1 MKSAALA
8 GNSQRLA
15 ANPLAEVWLHSET
28 GEHSL
33 HAAQSFSSN
42 QIITSFSAASILSH
56 PTYLTVQTD
65 IHQHI
70 TLNPS
75 FLQYVN
81 HSCSPNVF
89 FDTTRMELIALTHIE
104 VGDELVFFYP
114 STEWSMQQPFSCRCG
129 SRSCLQTIKGAAHLP
144 LTRLKKY
151 RLSDFVIRQLNLP
164 ARKQS

>member
-1 MKSAALA
+1 MKSAAIA
-8 GNSQRLA
+8 GNTQRVQ
-15 ANPLAEVWLHSET
+15 ANALAEVWLHTEI

-33 HAAQSFSSN
+33 HAAQSFTPN
-42 QIITSFSAASILSH
+42 QVITAFSAATLLTH

-81 HSCSPNVF
+81 HSCAPNVF
-89 FDTTRMELIALTHIE
+89 FDTTRMEFIALENIQ

-129 SRSCLQTIKGAAHLP
+129 NRNCLKTIKGAAHLP
-144 LTRLKKY
+144 ITRLKKY
-151 RLSDFVIRQLNLP
+151 RLSDFVLRQLNLF
-164 ARKQS
+164 AR

>member
-8 GNSQRLA
+8 GNTRQVE
-15 ANPLAEVWLHSET
+15 ANPLAEVWLHIET

-33 HAAQSFSSN
+33 HAARSFEAN
-42 QIITSFSAASILSH
+42 QIITAFSAAATLTH
-56 PTYLTVQTD
+56 PTYLTVQTG
-65 IHQHI
+65 INQHI

-81 HSCSPNVF
+81 HSCAPNVF
-89 FDTTRMELIALTHIE
+89 FDTTRMELIALTNIE

-129 SRSCLQTIKGAAHLP
+129 NRTCLQTIKGAAHIP
-144 LTRLKKY
+144 VTRLKKY
-151 RLSDFVIRQLNLP
+151 RLSDFVLHQLNLP
-164 ARKQS
+164 ARS